1 MLVGLLRVSQSH
13 LCRCLTIMATGYR
26 WLQPAHSLSHVSQF
40 SQTYPIGWRML
51 AHVAAVQLL
60 LLAAMLWLLLVTS
73 SATDAD
79 GFLNRHT
86 SCSKGSQEAFQQRDL
101 QAHLD
106 RQEGVWKPQC
116 SNNDLANLY
125 FFSFPIFLIPSYSF
139 NLKGNAIWDAQA
151 LLQSSSK
158 AERDVQRSDFLTTP
172 ATRSRKPQ

>member
-13 LCRCLTIMATGYR
+13 LYRCLTIMSTGYR

-51 AHVAAVQLL
+51 AHVAAVQIL

-73 SATDAD
+73 SATDTD
-79 GFLNRHT
+79 GFHNRHT

-101 QAHLD
+101 QAHLNTW
-106 RQEGVWKPQC
+106 VWKPQC
-116 SNNDLANLY
+116 SNNDLAHLY
-125 FFSFPIFLIPSYSF
+125 FFSSPIFLIPSYSF

-172 ATRSRKPQ
+172 ATRLRKPQ